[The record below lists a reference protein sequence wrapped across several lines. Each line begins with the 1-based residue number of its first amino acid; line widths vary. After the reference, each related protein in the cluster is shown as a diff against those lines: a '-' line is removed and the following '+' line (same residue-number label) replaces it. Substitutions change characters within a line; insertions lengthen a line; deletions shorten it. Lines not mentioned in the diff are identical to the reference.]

1 MNKKKGGKTAAVIDI
16 GSNILRMQ
24 ISQLRKGEVFPVDR
38 LEYPVTLG
46 HEVFTSG
53 KISFE
58 SLRELSS
65 ILRGFSNVMNEYGV
79 DDYRIVATTT
89 ALREALN
96 KTFIT
101 DQLKIQNNMS
111 VSILEDNQEKS
122 LIFSSIFDSLQ
133 NVEAIRSGD
142 FPRYPYRNGNNWFFR
157 LFQRYGGFFPEYPS
171 GCFEAPRQIRSSAER
186 YR

>member
-16 GSNILRMQ
+16 GSNMLRMQ
-24 ISQLRKGEVFPVDR
+24 ISQLRKGAVFPVDR

-58 SLRELSS
+58 SLRELTG
-65 ILRGFSNVMNEYGV
+65 ILRGFSNVMAEYGV
-79 DDYRIVATTT
+79 EDYQVVATT
-89 ALREALN
+89 ALREAHN

-101 DQLKIQNNMS
+101 DQLKIQNNMN

-133 NVEAIRSGD
+133 DV
-142 FPRYPYRNGNNWFFR
+142 
-157 LFQRYGGFFPEYPS
+157 
-171 GCFEAPRQIRSSAER
+171 
-186 YR
+186 